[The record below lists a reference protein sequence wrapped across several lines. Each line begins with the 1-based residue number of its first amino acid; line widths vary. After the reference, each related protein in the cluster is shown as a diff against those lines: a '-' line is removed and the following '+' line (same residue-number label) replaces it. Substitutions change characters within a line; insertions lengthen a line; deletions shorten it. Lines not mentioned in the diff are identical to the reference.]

1 MENKKCLCEGGSLAG
16 CSDPP
21 KPIREWNNAY
31 IADHWIRVAAMAIL
45 IFTGFFIHWPFI
57 AGGPGSS
64 IMATMRFLH
73 FAAGYAFLIGLVIR
87 VYMAFNSRFDADWRD
102 FSITGNVVNVPDIL
116 MWYLFLK
123 KDHKKYR
130 KYNPLQAYAYLGVA
144 VLVILSAVTG
154 FAIYHGNIF
163 LLISSQ
169 GAFGWVNQLLGG
181 ESYTRIAHILIMWC
195 FIIFLVIHV
204 YLSIMNSLVKKD
216 KSFTSI
222 FTGFKLPVDH

>member
-1 MENKKCLCEGGSLAG
+1 MENKKCLCEGGFLPG
-16 CSDPP
+16 YSDPP

-31 IADHWIRVAAMAIL
+31 IADHWVRVAAMAIL

-64 IMATMRFLH
+64 IMSTMRFLH
-73 FAAGYAFLIGLVIR
+73 FVAAYAFIIGLVIR

-102 FSITGNVVNVPDIL
+102 FSIMGNLVNVPDIL

-130 KYNPLQAYAYLGVA
+130 RYNPLQAYAYLGVA
-144 VLVILSAVTG
+144 FLMILATISG
-154 FAIYHGNIF
+154 FAIYHGKIF
-163 LLISSQ
+163 LLIQ
-169 GAFGWVNQLLGG
+169 APGPFNWLNTLIGG
-181 ESYTRIAHILIMWC
+181 ESYMRLAHILIMWC

-204 YLSIMNSLVKKD
+204 YLSIMNSLVKRD
-216 KSFTSI
+216 ESFTSI
-222 FTGFKLPVDH
+222 FTGYKLPVDH